1 MANNEQLQKTLTLG
15 LRVLLAGM
23 FFLSAI
29 AKLYPSAP
37 LALGTFE
44 AKQLIPMG
52 FNDTVAQYFSRI
64 LIGCELALGFG
75 LLLPHYFKRLVL
87 PLSFLMLFVFSS
99 QLTYEIITI
108 GNKGNCGCFG
118 ALLPMTPVQALVK
131 NILAMGMLIYLYIV
145 TNKDD
150 DKRNPFLILTIILAS
165 ILAIFMVGPMQ
176 QKTKITPVIQG
187 TINEA
192 DTTATAEADTISTNN
207 GQKETTDIKSTNN
220 GPKESTDTIPEV
232 KEPKAKKSGFRNLFP
247 DIDKGKK
254 ILCFFAPGCD
264 HCKETARELTKMK
277 KQIPGFPD
285 IRIVFMDE
293 EAELI
298 PDFFAFAGSEY
309 TYLVLDVV
317 TFWKTLGSSKDTPG
331 VMYYWNGNLMKEY
344 NGIAEKKFKEGE
356 FRKVVVKKYE

>member
-1 MANNEQLQKTLTLG
+1 MANNVQLQRTLTLG
-15 LRVLLAGM
+15 LRILLAGM

-29 AKLYPSAP
+29 AKLYPSAA

-52 FNDTVAQYFSRI
+52 FNEEFAQYFSRI
-64 LIGCELALGFG
+64 LIGCELALGVG
-75 LLLPHYFKRLVL
+75 LLQPHYFKRLVL
-87 PLSFLMLFVFSS
+87 PFSFLMLLVFSS

-131 NILAMGMLIYLYIV
+131 NILAMGMLVYLYMV
-145 TNKDD
+145 SKKEA
-150 DKRNPFLILTIILAS
+150 DKRDHFLILSIILAS
-165 ILAIFMVGPMQ
+165 VLAIFMVGPMQ

-187 TINEA
+187 TINEVDTATTVA
-192 DTTATAEADTISTNN
+192 DTTAIGKD
-207 GQKETTDIKSTNN
+207 
-220 GPKESTDTIPEV
+220 PKVVKDSIPEV
-232 KEPKAKKSGFRNLFP
+232 KEPKAKKSGFSNLFP

-264 HCKETARELTKMK
+264 HCKETAKQLTKMK
-277 KQIPGFPD
+277 KSIPGFPEV
-285 IRIVFMDE
+285 RIVFMDE

-298 PDFFAFAGSEY
+298 PDFFAFAGTDY

-317 TFWKTLGSSKDTPG
+317 SFWKTLGSSKDTPG
-331 VMYYWNGNLMKEY
+331 VMYYWNGNLIKEY
-344 NGIAEKKFKEGE
+344 NGIADKKFKEGE
-356 FRKVVVKKYE
+356 FKKVVVKKYE

>member
-1 MANNEQLQKTLTLG
+1 MANNVQLQRTLTLG

-29 AKLYPSAP
+29 AKLYPSPP

-52 FNDTVAQYFSRI
+52 FDDTVAQYFSRI

-131 NILAMGMLIYLYIV
+131 NILAMGMLIYLYV
-145 TNKDD
+145 AANKDD
-150 DKRNPFLILTIILAS
+150 DKRNPFFILTVVLAS

-176 QKTKITPVIQG
+176 QKTKTAPVIQG
-187 TINEA
+187 TIQEA
-192 DTTATAEADTISTNN
+192 DTANIAPADT
-207 GQKETTDIKSTNN
+207 
-220 GPKESTDTIPEV
+220 TDTKIDTTNIIDPVPEV
-232 KEPKAKKSGFRNLFP
+232 KEPKAKKSGFSNLFP

-264 HCKETARELTKMK
+264 HCKETARDLTKMK
-277 KQIPGFPD
+277 KQIVGFPD

-293 EAELI
+293 ESELI
-298 PDFFAFAGSEY
+298 PDFFAFAGSDY
-309 TYLVLDVV
+309 TYLVLDVL

-331 VMYYWNGNLMKEY
+331 VMYFWNGNLMKEY

-356 FRKVVVKKYE
+356 FKKAVVKKYE

>member
-1 MANNEQLQKTLTLG
+1 MANNVQLQRTLTLG

-29 AKLYPSAP
+29 AKLYPSAT

-52 FNDTVAQYFSRI
+52 FDETVAQYFSRI

-87 PLSFLMLFVFSS
+87 PLSFLMLFVFSA
-99 QLTYEIITI
+99 QLTYEIITV

-118 ALLPMTPVQALVK
+118 ALLPMTPLQALVK

-150 DKRNPFLILTIILAS
+150 DKRNPFFILTMVLAA

-176 QKTKITPVIQG
+176 QKTKTAPVIQG
-187 TINEA
+187 TIQEA
-192 DTTATAEADTISTNN
+192 DTANIAPADT
-207 GQKETTDIKSTNN
+207 
-220 GPKESTDTIPEV
+220 TDTKIDTTNIIDPVPEV
-232 KEPKAKKSGFRNLFP
+232 KEPKAKKSGFSNLFP

-264 HCKETARELTKMK
+264 HCKETARDLTKMK
-277 KQIPGFPD
+277 KQIVGFPD

-293 EAELI
+293 ESELI
-298 PDFFAFAGSEY
+298 PDFFAFAGSDY
-309 TYLVLDVV
+309 TYLVLDVL

-331 VMYYWNGNLMKEY
+331 VMYFWNGNLMKEY

-356 FRKVVVKKYE
+356 FKKAVVKKYE

>member
-15 LRVLLAGM
+15 LRILLAGM

-52 FNDTVAQYFSRI
+52 FNEDFAQYFSRI
-64 LIGCELALGFG
+64 LIGCELALAVG
-75 LLLPHYFKRLVL
+75 LLQPHYFKRLVL

-131 NILAMGMLIYLYIV
+131 NILAMGMLVYLFMV
-145 TNKDD
+145 MKKED
-150 DKRNPFLILTIILAS
+150 DKRNHFLILTIILAS

-187 TINEA
+187 TINEV
-192 DTTATAEADTISTNN
+192 DTATTVVDTIAVSA
-207 GQKETTDIKSTNN
+207 D
-220 GPKESTDTIPEV
+220 PKAVKDSIPEV
-232 KEPKAKKSGFRNLFP
+232 KEPKAKKSGFSNLFP

-264 HCKETARELTKMK
+264 HCKETAKELTKMK
-277 KQIPGFPD
+277 KTISGFPE

-298 PDFFAFAGSEY
+298 PDFFAFAGSDY

-331 VMYYWNGNLMKEY
+331 VMYYWNGNLIKEY
-344 NGIAEKKFKEGE
+344 NGIADKKFKEGE
-356 FRKVVVKKYE
+356 FKKVVVKKYE

>member
-1 MANNEQLQKTLTLG
+1 MANNEQLQRTLTLG
-15 LRVLLAGM
+15 LRILLAGM

-29 AKLYPSAP
+29 AKLYPSAA

-52 FNDTVAQYFSRI
+52 FNEEFAQYFSRI
-64 LIGCELALGFG
+64 LIGCELALGVG
-75 LLLPHYFKRLVL
+75 LLQPHYFKRLVL

-131 NILAMGMLIYLYIV
+131 NILAMGMLVYLFMV
-145 TNKDD
+145 TKKEE
-150 DKRNPFLILTIILAS
+150 DKRDPFLILTIILAS

-187 TINEA
+187 TINEV
-192 DTTATAEADTISTNN
+192 DTATTVVDTIAA
-207 GQKETTDIKSTNN
+207 GKD
-220 GPKESTDTIPEV
+220 PKAVKDSIPEV
-232 KEPKAKKSGFRNLFP
+232 KEPKAKKSGFSNLFP

-264 HCKETARELTKMK
+264 HCKETAKQLTKMRK
-277 KQIPGFPD
+277 SIPGFPE

-298 PDFFAFAGSEY
+298 PDFFAFAGSDY
-309 TYLVLDVV
+309 TYLVLDIVS
-317 TFWKTLGSSKDTPG
+317 FWKTLGNSKDTPG
-331 VMYYWNGNLMKEY
+331 VMYYWNGNLIKEY
-344 NGIAEKKFKEGE
+344 NGIADKKFKEGE
-356 FRKVVVKKYE
+356 FKKVVVKKYE

>member
-1 MANNEQLQKTLTLG
+1 MANNEQLQRTITLG
-15 LRVLLAGM
+15 LRILLAGM

-29 AKLYPSAP
+29 AKLYPSAA

-52 FNDTVAQYFSRI
+52 FNEEFAQYFSRI
-64 LIGCELALGFG
+64 LIGCELALGVG
-75 LLLPHYFKRLVL
+75 LLQPHYFKRLVL

-99 QLTYEIITI
+99 QLTYEIITV

-131 NILAMGMLIYLYIV
+131 NILAMGMLVYLFMV
-145 TNKDD
+145 SKKEDD
-150 DKRNPFLILTIILAS
+150 ERNHFLILTIILAS
-165 ILAIFMVGPMQ
+165 ILSVFMVGPMQ

-192 DTTATAEADTISTNN
+192 DTATSVVDTTA
-207 GQKETTDIKSTNN
+207 KTTDNKVVKDS
-220 GPKESTDTIPEV
+220 IPEI
-232 KEPKAKKSGFRNLFP
+232 KEPKAKKSGFSNLFP

-264 HCKETARELTKMK
+264 HCKETAKQLTKMRK
-277 KQIPGFPD
+277 SIPGFPEV
-285 IRIVFMDE
+285 RIVFMDE

-298 PDFFAFAGSEY
+298 PDFFAFAGSDY

-317 TFWKTLGSSKDTPG
+317 SFWKTLGNSKDTPG
-331 VMYYWNGNLMKEY
+331 VMYYWNGNLIKEY
-344 NGIAEKKFKEGE
+344 NGIADKKFKEGE
-356 FRKVVVKKYE
+356 FKKAVLKKYE

>member
-1 MANNEQLQKTLTLG
+1 MANNEQLQRTLTMG
-15 LRVLLAGM
+15 LRILLAGM

-52 FNDTVAQYFSRI
+52 FDDTVAQYFSRI

-87 PLSFLMLFVFSS
+87 PLSFLMLFIFSS
-99 QLTYEIITI
+99 QLTYEIITV

-131 NILAMGMLIYLYIV
+131 NILAMGMLIYLFII
-145 TNKDD
+145 TNKDN
-150 DKRNPFLILTIILAS
+150 DKRNPFLILTLILAS
-165 ILAIFMVGPMQ
+165 ILAIFMVGPIQ

-192 DTTATAEADTISTNN
+192 DTSITVVDTIAT
-207 GQKETTDIKSTNN
+207 GTD
-220 GPKESTDTIPEV
+220 PKAMKDSIPVV
-232 KEPKAKKSGFRNLFP
+232 KEPKAKKSGFSNLFP

-254 ILCFFAPGCD
+254 VLCFFAPGCD
-264 HCKETARELTKMK
+264 HCKETAKELTKMK
-277 KQIPGFPD
+277 KSIAGFPD
-285 IRIVFMDE
+285 IYIVFMDE
-293 EAELI
+293 ETELI
-298 PDFFAFAGSEY
+298 PDFFTFAGANY
-309 TYLVLDVV
+309 PYLTLDVLS
-317 TFWKTLGSSKDTPG
+317 FWKTLGNSKDTPG
-331 VMYYWNGNLMKEY
+331 VMYYWNGNLIKEY

-356 FRKVVVKKYE
+356 FKKAVLKKYE

>member
-1 MANNEQLQKTLTLG
+1 MANNAQLQRTLTLS
-15 LRVLLAGM
+15 LRILLAGM

-29 AKLYPSAP
+29 AKLYPSAA

-52 FNDTVAQYFSRI
+52 FNDEFAQYFSRI

-99 QLTYEIITI
+99 QLTYEIMTV

-131 NILAMGMLIYLYIV
+131 NILAMGMLIYLFMS
-145 TNKDD
+145 TNKDN
-150 DKRNPFLILTIILAS
+150 DKRNPFLILSIILAS
-165 ILAIFMVGPMQ
+165 ILTIFMVGPMQ

-192 DTTATAEADTISTNN
+192 DTSITVVDTIAT
-207 GQKETTDIKSTNN
+207 GAD
-220 GPKESTDTIPEV
+220 PKAVKDSIPEV
-232 KEPKAKKSGFRNLFP
+232 KEPKAKKSGFSNLFP

-254 ILCFFAPGCD
+254 VLCFFAPGCD
-264 HCKETARELTKMK
+264 HCKETAKELTKMK
-277 KQIPGFPD
+277 KSIAGFPE
-285 IRIVFMDE
+285 IYIVFMDE

-298 PDFFAFAGSEY
+298 PDFFTFAGANY
-309 TYLVLDVV
+309 PYLTLDVL
-317 TFWKTLGSSKDTPG
+317 TFWKTLGNSKDTPG
-331 VMYYWNGNLMKEY
+331 VMYYWNGNLIKEY

-356 FRKVVVKKYE
+356 FKKAVLKKFE

>member
-1 MANNEQLQKTLTLG
+1 MASNEQLQRTLTLG
-15 LRVLLAGM
+15 LRILLAGM

-52 FNDTVAQYFSRI
+52 FDDTVAQYFSRI
-64 LIGCELALGFG
+64 LIGCELALGVG
-75 LLLPHYFKRLVL
+75 LLQPHYFKRLVL
-87 PLSFLMLFVFSS
+87 PLSFLMLFIFSS
-99 QLTYEIITI
+99 QLTYEIMTV

-131 NILAMGMLIYLYIV
+131 NILAMGMLVYLFLV
-145 TNKDD
+145 MKKED
-150 DKRNPFLILTIILAS
+150 DKRNHFLILSIILAS
-165 ILAIFMVGPMQ
+165 ILTIFMVGPMQ

-192 DTTATAEADTISTNN
+192 DTATTVVDTIAVN
-207 GQKETTDIKSTNN
+207 TD
-220 GPKESTDTIPEV
+220 PKAVKDSIPEV
-232 KEPKAKKSGFRNLFP
+232 KEPKAKKSGFSNLFP

-254 ILCFFAPGCD
+254 VLCFFAPGCD
-264 HCKETARELTKMK
+264 HCKETAKELTKMK
-277 KQIPGFPD
+277 NSIAGFPE
-285 IRIVFMDE
+285 IYIVFMDE

-298 PDFFAFAGSEY
+298 PDFFTFAGANY
-309 TYLVLDVV
+309 PYLTLDVL
-317 TFWKTLGSSKDTPG
+317 TFWKTLGNSKDTPG

-344 NGIAEKKFKEGE
+344 NGIAEKKFKERE
-356 FRKVVVKKYE
+356 FKKAVLKKYE

>member
-1 MANNEQLQKTLTLG
+1 MANNDQLQRTLALG

-52 FNDTVAQYFSRI
+52 FDDTVAQYFSRI

-99 QLTYEIITI
+99 QLTYEIMTV

-131 NILAMGMLIYLYIV
+131 NILAMGMLIYLFVI
-145 TNKDD
+145 TNKADE
-150 DKRNPFLILTIILAS
+150 KRNPFFIMTIILAS

-176 QKTKITPVIQG
+176 QKTKVTPVIQG
-187 TINEA
+187 TINEI
-192 DTTATAEADTISTNN
+192 DTTATPEADTIST
-207 GQKETTDIKSTNN
+207 TN
-220 GPKESTDTIPEV
+220 GPKEIADTVPEV
-232 KEPKAKKSGFRNLFP
+232 KEPKAKRSGFSNLFP

-264 HCKETARELTKMK
+264 HCKETARDLTKMK
-277 KQIPGFPD
+277 KQIAGFPD

-298 PDFFAFAGSEY
+298 PDFFAFAGSDY
-309 TYLVLDVV
+309 TYLVLDVL

-344 NGIAEKKFKEGE
+344 NGIADKKFKAAE
-356 FRKVVVKKYE
+356 FKKVVVKKFE

>member
-1 MANNEQLQKTLTLG
+1 MANNAQLQRTLTLS
-15 LRVLLAGM
+15 LRILLAGM

-29 AKLYPSAP
+29 AKLYPSAA

-52 FNDTVAQYFSRI
+52 FNDEFAQYFSRI

-99 QLTYEIITI
+99 QLTYEIMTV

-131 NILAMGMLIYLYIV
+131 NILAMGMLIYLFLI
-145 TNKDD
+145 TNKDN
-150 DKRNPFLILTIILAS
+150 DKRNPFLILSIILAS
-165 ILAIFMVGPMQ
+165 ILTIFMVGPMQ

-192 DTTATAEADTISTNN
+192 DTSITVVDTIAT
-207 GQKETTDIKSTNN
+207 GAD
-220 GPKESTDTIPEV
+220 PKAVKDSIPEV
-232 KEPKAKKSGFRNLFP
+232 KEPKAKKSGFSNLFP

-254 ILCFFAPGCD
+254 VLCFFAPGCD
-264 HCKETARELTKMK
+264 HCKETAKELTKMK
-277 KQIPGFPD
+277 KSIAGFPE
-285 IRIVFMDE
+285 IYIVFMDE

-298 PDFFAFAGSEY
+298 PDFFTFTGANY
-309 TYLVLDVV
+309 PYLTLDVL
-317 TFWKTLGSSKDTPG
+317 TFWKTLGNSKDTPG
-331 VMYYWNGNLMKEY
+331 VMYYWNGNLIKEY

-356 FRKVVVKKYE
+356 FKKAVLKKFE

>member
-1 MANNEQLQKTLTLG
+1 MANNEQLQRTLTLG
-15 LRVLLAGM
+15 LRILLAGM

-29 AKLYPSAP
+29 AKLYPSAA

-52 FNDTVAQYFSRI
+52 FNEEFAQYFSRI
-64 LIGCELALGFG
+64 LIGCELALGVG
-75 LLLPHYFKRLVL
+75 LLQPHYFKRLVL
-87 PLSFLMLFVFSS
+87 PLSFLMLLVFSS

-131 NILAMGMLIYLYIV
+131 NILAMGMLIYLYTV
-145 TNKDD
+145 SKKEE
-150 DKRNPFLILTIILAS
+150 DKREHFLILTIILAS

-192 DTTATAEADTISTNN
+192 DTATTVVDTIAT
-207 GQKETTDIKSTNN
+207 GKD
-220 GPKESTDTIPEV
+220 PKEVKDSIPEV
-232 KEPKAKKSGFRNLFP
+232 KEPKAKKSGFSNLFP

-264 HCKETARELTKMK
+264 HCKETAKQLTKMRK
-277 KQIPGFPD
+277 SIPGFPEV
-285 IRIVFMDE
+285 RIIFMDE

-298 PDFFAFAGSEY
+298 PDFFAFAGSDY

-317 TFWKTLGSSKDTPG
+317 SFWKTLGNSKDTPG
-331 VMYYWNGNLMKEY
+331 VMYFWNGNLIKEY
-344 NGIAEKKFKEGE
+344 NGIADKKFKEGE
-356 FRKVVVKKYE
+356 FKKVVLKKFE

>member
-1 MANNEQLQKTLTLG
+1 MANNAQLQRTLTLG
-15 LRVLLAGM
+15 LRILLAGM

-29 AKLYPSAP
+29 AKLYPSAA

-52 FNDTVAQYFSRI
+52 FNEEFAQYFSRI
-64 LIGCELALGFG
+64 LIGCELALGVG
-75 LLLPHYFKRLVL
+75 LLQPHYFKRLVL
-87 PLSFLMLFVFSS
+87 PLSFLMLLVFSS

-131 NILAMGMLIYLYIV
+131 NILAMGMLVYLYMV
-145 TNKDD
+145 SKKEA
-150 DKRNPFLILTIILAS
+150 DKRDHFLILSIILAS
-165 ILAIFMVGPMQ
+165 VLAIFMVGPMQ

-187 TINEA
+187 TINEVDTATTVA
-192 DTTATAEADTISTNN
+192 DTTAIGKD
-207 GQKETTDIKSTNN
+207 
-220 GPKESTDTIPEV
+220 PKAVKDSIPEV
-232 KEPKAKKSGFRNLFP
+232 KEPKAKKSGFSNLFP

-264 HCKETARELTKMK
+264 HCKETAKQLTKMK
-277 KQIPGFPD
+277 KSIPGFPEV
-285 IRIVFMDE
+285 RIVFMDE

-298 PDFFAFAGSEY
+298 PDFFAFAGTDY

-317 TFWKTLGSSKDTPG
+317 SFWKTLGSSKDTPG
-331 VMYYWNGNLMKEY
+331 VMYYWNGNLIKEY
-344 NGIAEKKFKEGE
+344 NGIADKKFKEGE
-356 FRKVVVKKYE
+356 FKKVVVKKYE

>member
-1 MANNEQLQKTLTLG
+1 MGNNEQLLRTLKLG
-15 LRVLLAGM
+15 LRILLAGM

-52 FNDTVAQYFSRI
+52 FDESVAQYFSRI

-75 LLLPHYFKRLVL
+75 LLQPHYFKRLVL

-131 NILAMGMLIYLYIV
+131 NILAMGMLVYLFV
-145 TNKDD
+145 VSKKEE
-150 DKRNPFLILTIILAS
+150 DKFDHFLILTIILAS
-165 ILAIFMVGPMQ
+165 VLAIFMVGPIQ
-176 QKTKITPVIQG
+176 QKTKVMPVIHG
-187 TINEA
+187 TINEP
-192 DTTATAEADTISTNN
+192 DTATTVMDTLVTSTNS
-207 GQKETTDIKSTNN
+207 KTVK
-220 GPKESTDTIPEV
+220 DTIPVV
-232 KEPKAKKSGFRNLFP
+232 KEPKSKKSVFSNLFP

-264 HCKETARELTKMK
+264 HCKETAKQLTKMK
-277 KQIPGFPD
+277 KSIAGFPE
-285 IRIVFMDE
+285 IRIIFMDE

-298 PDFFAFAGSEY
+298 PDFFAFAGAEY
-309 TYLVLDVV
+309 AYLVLDVV

-331 VMYYWNGNLMKEY
+331 VMYYWNGNLIKEY
-344 NGIAEKKFKEGE
+344 NGIAEKKFKDVE
-356 FRKVVVKKYE
+356 FKKVVVKPWE

>member
-1 MANNEQLQKTLTLG
+1 MANNVQLQKTLTLG

-52 FNDTVAQYFSRI
+52 FDDSVAQYFSRI

-150 DKRNPFLILTIILAS
+150 DKRNPFFILSIILAS

-176 QKTKITPVIQG
+176 QKTKVAPVIQG

-192 DTTATAEADTISTNN
+192 DTTATVDADTV
-207 GQKETTDIKSTNN
+207 STNN
-220 GPKESTDTIPEV
+220 GPKETTDTIPEV
-232 KEPKAKKSGFRNLFP
+232 KEPKAKKSGFSNLFP

-317 TFWKTLGSSKDTPG
+317 SFWKTLGSSKDTPG

>member
-52 FNDTVAQYFSRI
+52 FDDTVAQYFSRI

-99 QLTYEIITI
+99 QLTYEIITV

-131 NILAMGMLIYLYIV
+131 NILAMGMLIYLFMV
-145 TNKDD
+145 TNKED

-165 ILAIFMVGPMQ
+165 ILTIFMVGPMQ
-176 QKTKITPVIQG
+176 QKTKVAPVIQG
-187 TINEA
+187 TIHEV
-192 DTTATAEADTISTNN
+192 DTTAVPEGDTVA
-207 GQKETTDIKSTNN
+207 TTKD
-220 GPKESTDTIPEV
+220 PKKIIDTIPEV
-232 KEPKAKKSGFRNLFP
+232 KEPKAKKSGFSNLFP

-277 KQIPGFPD
+277 KQIAGFPD

-298 PDFFAFAGSEY
+298 PNFFTFAGSEY
-309 TYLVLDVV
+309 TYLVLDIVS
-317 TFWKTLGSSKDTPG
+317 FWKTLGSSKDTPG
-331 VMYYWNGNLMKEY
+331 VMYYWNGNLIKEY

>member
-1 MANNEQLQKTLTLG
+1 MANNEQLQRTITLG
-15 LRVLLAGM
+15 LRILLAGM

-29 AKLYPSAP
+29 AKLYPSAA

-52 FNDTVAQYFSRI
+52 FNEEFAQYFSRI
-64 LIGCELALGFG
+64 LIGCELALGVG
-75 LLLPHYFKRLVL
+75 LLQPHYFKRLVL

-99 QLTYEIITI
+99 QLTYEIITV

-131 NILAMGMLIYLYIV
+131 NILAMGMLVYLFMV
-145 TNKDD
+145 SKKEDD
-150 DKRNPFLILTIILAS
+150 ERNHFLILTIILAS
-165 ILAIFMVGPMQ
+165 ILSVFMVGPMQ

-192 DTTATAEADTISTNN
+192 DTATSVVDTTA
-207 GQKETTDIKSTNN
+207 KTTD
-220 GPKESTDTIPEV
+220 PKVVKDSIPEI
-232 KEPKAKKSGFRNLFP
+232 KEPKAKKSGFSNLFP

-264 HCKETARELTKMK
+264 HCKETAKQLTKMRK
-277 KQIPGFPD
+277 SIPGFPEV
-285 IRIVFMDE
+285 RIVFMDE

-298 PDFFAFAGSEY
+298 PDFFAFAGSDY

-317 TFWKTLGSSKDTPG
+317 SFWKTLGNSKDTPG
-331 VMYYWNGNLMKEY
+331 VMYYWNGNLIKEY
-344 NGIAEKKFKEGE
+344 NGIADKKFKEGE
-356 FRKVVVKKYE
+356 FKKAVLKKYE

>member
-1 MANNEQLQKTLTLG
+1 MANNVQLQKTLTLG

-52 FNDTVAQYFSRI
+52 FDDTVAQYFSRI

-150 DKRNPFLILTIILAS
+150 DKRNPFFILSIILAS

-176 QKTKITPVIQG
+176 QKTKVAPVIQG

-192 DTTATAEADTISTNN
+192 DTTATVDADTV
-207 GQKETTDIKSTNN
+207 STNN
-220 GPKESTDTIPEV
+220 GPKETTDTIPEV
-232 KEPKAKKSGFRNLFP
+232 KEPKAKKSGFSNLFP

-317 TFWKTLGSSKDTPG
+317 SFWKTLGSSKDTPG

>member
-1 MANNEQLQKTLTLG
+1 MANNEQLQRTITLG
-15 LRVLLAGM
+15 LRILLAGM

-29 AKLYPSAP
+29 AKLYPSAA

-52 FNDTVAQYFSRI
+52 FNEEFAQYFSRI
-64 LIGCELALGFG
+64 LIGCELALGVG
-75 LLLPHYFKRLVL
+75 LLQPHYFKRLVL

-99 QLTYEIITI
+99 QLTYEIITV

-131 NILAMGMLIYLYIV
+131 NILAMGMLVYLFMV
-145 TNKDD
+145 SKKEDD
-150 DKRNPFLILTIILAS
+150 ERNHFLILTIILAS
-165 ILAIFMVGPMQ
+165 ILSVFMVGPMQ

-192 DTTATAEADTISTNN
+192 DTATTVVDTTA
-207 GQKETTDIKSTNN
+207 KTTD
-220 GPKESTDTIPEV
+220 PKVVKDSIPEI
-232 KEPKAKKSGFRNLFP
+232 KEPKAKKSGFSNLFP

-264 HCKETARELTKMK
+264 HCKETAKQLTKMRK
-277 KQIPGFPD
+277 SIPGFPEV
-285 IRIVFMDE
+285 RIVFMDE

-298 PDFFAFAGSEY
+298 PDFFAFAGSDY

-317 TFWKTLGSSKDTPG
+317 SFWKTLGNSKDTPG
-331 VMYYWNGNLMKEY
+331 VMYYWNGNLIKEY
-344 NGIAEKKFKEGE
+344 NGIADKKFKEGE
-356 FRKVVVKKYE
+356 FKKAVLKKYE

>member
-1 MANNEQLQKTLTLG
+1 MANNVQLQRTLTLG

-29 AKLYPSAP
+29 AKLYPSAT

-52 FNDTVAQYFSRI
+52 FDETVAQYFSRI

-87 PLSFLMLFVFSS
+87 PLSFLMLFVFSA
-99 QLTYEIITI
+99 QLTYEIITV

-118 ALLPMTPVQALVK
+118 ALLPMTPLQALVK

-150 DKRNPFLILTIILAS
+150 DKRNPFFILTMVLAA

-176 QKTKITPVIQG
+176 QKTKTAPVIQG
-187 TINEA
+187 TIQEA
-192 DTTATAEADTISTNN
+192 DTANIAPADTKIDTTNII
-207 GQKETTDIKSTNN
+207 D
-220 GPKESTDTIPEV
+220 PVPEV
-232 KEPKAKKSGFRNLFP
+232 KEPKAKKSGFSNLFP

-264 HCKETARELTKMK
+264 HCKETARDLTKMK
-277 KQIPGFPD
+277 KQIVGFPD

-293 EAELI
+293 ESELI
-298 PDFFAFAGSEY
+298 PDFFAFAGSDY
-309 TYLVLDVV
+309 TYLVLDVL

-331 VMYYWNGNLMKEY
+331 VMYFWNGNLMKEY

-356 FRKVVVKKYE
+356 FKKAVVKKYE

>member
-1 MANNEQLQKTLTLG
+1 MANNDQLQRTLTLG

-29 AKLYPSAP
+29 AKLYPSAT

-52 FNDTVAQYFSRI
+52 FDDTVAQYFSRI

-145 TNKDD
+145 TNKDN
-150 DKRNPFLILTIILAS
+150 DKRNPFFILTIILAS

-176 QKTKITPVIQG
+176 QKTNVTPVIQG
-187 TINEA
+187 TVQEA
-192 DTTATAEADTISTNN
+192 DTTEIQPTDTIAVRKDSKQV
-207 GQKETTDIKSTNN
+207 G
-220 GPKESTDTIPEV
+220 DTIPEV
-232 KEPKAKKSGFRNLFP
+232 KEPKAKKSGFSNLFP

-277 KQIPGFPD
+277 KQIVGFPD

-293 EAELI
+293 ESELI
-298 PDFFAFAGSEY
+298 PDFFAFAGSDY

-356 FRKVVVKKYE
+356 FRKAVVKKYE

>member
-1 MANNEQLQKTLTLG
+1 MANNDQLQRTLTFG

-52 FNDTVAQYFSRI
+52 FDDTVAQYFSRI

-131 NILAMGMLIYLYIV
+131 NILAMGMLIYLYIM

-150 DKRNPFLILTIILAS
+150 DKRNPFFILTIILAS

-176 QKTKITPVIQG
+176 QKTKVAPVIQG
-187 TINEA
+187 TIQEA
-192 DTTATAEADTISTNN
+192 DTANIAPSD
-207 GQKETTDIKSTNN
+207 TTDTAI
-220 GPKESTDTIPEV
+220 DTTKIIDPVPEV
-232 KEPKAKKSGFRNLFP
+232 KEPKAKKSGFGNLFP

-277 KQIPGFPD
+277 KQIAGFPD

-298 PDFFAFAGSEY
+298 PDFFAFAGSDY
-309 TYLVLDVV
+309 TYLVLEVL

-331 VMYYWNGNLMKEY
+331 VMYYWNGNLIKEY

-356 FRKVVVKKYE
+356 FRKVVVKKFE

>member
-1 MANNEQLQKTLTLG
+1 MANNEQLQRTLTLG
-15 LRVLLAGM
+15 LRILLAGM

-29 AKLYPSAP
+29 AKLYPSAA

-52 FNDTVAQYFSRI
+52 FNDEFAQYFSRI
-64 LIGCELALGFG
+64 LIGCELALGVG
-75 LLLPHYFKRLVL
+75 LLQPHYFKRLVL
-87 PLSFLMLFVFSS
+87 PLSFLMLLVFST

-131 NILAMGMLIYLYIV
+131 NILAMGMLVYLFMV
-145 TNKDD
+145 TKKEE
-150 DKRNPFLILTIILAS
+150 DKHDRFLILTIILAS

-187 TINEA
+187 TINEV
-192 DTTATAEADTISTNN
+192 DTATTIVDTIAA
-207 GQKETTDIKSTNN
+207 GKD
-220 GPKESTDTIPEV
+220 PKAVKDSIPEV
-232 KEPKAKKSGFRNLFP
+232 KEPKAKKSGFSNIFP
-247 DIDKGKK
+247 DIDQGKK

-264 HCKETARELTKMK
+264 HCKETAKQLTKMRK
-277 KQIPGFPD
+277 SIPGFPE

-298 PDFFAFAGSEY
+298 PDFFAFAGSDY
-309 TYLVLDVV
+309 TYLVLDIVS
-317 TFWKTLGSSKDTPG
+317 FWKTLGNSKDTPG
-331 VMYYWNGNLMKEY
+331 VMYYWNGNLIKEY
-344 NGIAEKKFKEGE
+344 NGIADKKFKEGE
-356 FRKVVVKKYE
+356 FKKVVLKKFE

>member
-1 MANNEQLQKTLTLG
+1 MASNEQLQKTLTLG
-15 LRVLLAGM
+15 LRILLAGM

-52 FNDTVAQYFSRI
+52 FDDTVAQYFSRI

-87 PLSFLMLFVFSS
+87 PLSFLMLFIFSS
-99 QLTYEIITI
+99 QLTYEIITV

-131 NILAMGMLIYLYIV
+131 NILAMGMLIYLFII
-145 TNKDD
+145 TNKDN

-165 ILAIFMVGPMQ
+165 ILAIFMVGPLQ

-192 DTTATAEADTISTNN
+192 DTAITVLDTIAT
-207 GQKETTDIKSTNN
+207 
-220 GPKESTDTIPEV
+220 STDPKAVKDSIPEV
-232 KEPKAKKSGFRNLFP
+232 KEPKAKKSGYSNLFP

-254 ILCFFAPGCD
+254 VLCFFAPGCD
-264 HCKETARELTKMK
+264 HCKETAKELTKMK
-277 KQIPGFPD
+277 KSIAGFPE
-285 IRIVFMDE
+285 IYIVFMDE

-298 PDFFAFAGSEY
+298 PDFFTFAGANY
-309 TYLVLDVV
+309 PYLTLDVL
-317 TFWKTLGSSKDTPG
+317 TFWKTLGNSKDTPG
-331 VMYYWNGNLMKEY
+331 VMYYWNGNLIKEY

-356 FRKVVVKKYE
+356 FKKTVLKKYE

>member
-1 MANNEQLQKTLTLG
+1 MANNAQLQRTLTLS
-15 LRVLLAGM
+15 LRILLAGM

-29 AKLYPSAP
+29 AKLYPSAA

-52 FNDTVAQYFSRI
+52 FNDEFAQYFSRI

-99 QLTYEIITI
+99 QLTYEIMTV

-131 NILAMGMLIYLYIV
+131 NILAMGMLIYLFVI
-145 TNKDD
+145 TNKDN
-150 DKRNPFLILTIILAS
+150 DKRNPFLILSIILAS
-165 ILAIFMVGPMQ
+165 ILTIFMVGPMQ

-192 DTTATAEADTISTNN
+192 DTSITVVDTIAT
-207 GQKETTDIKSTNN
+207 GAD
-220 GPKESTDTIPEV
+220 PKAVKDSIPEV
-232 KEPKAKKSGFRNLFP
+232 KEPKAKKSGFSNLFP

-254 ILCFFAPGCD
+254 VLCFFAPGCD
-264 HCKETARELTKMK
+264 HCKETAKELTKMK
-277 KQIPGFPD
+277 KSIAGFPE
-285 IRIVFMDE
+285 IYIVFMDE
-293 EAELI
+293 ETELI
-298 PDFFAFAGSEY
+298 PDFFTFAGANY
-309 TYLVLDVV
+309 PYLTLDVL
-317 TFWKTLGSSKDTPG
+317 TFWKTLGNSKDTPG
-331 VMYYWNGNLMKEY
+331 VMYYWNGNLIKEY

-356 FRKVVVKKYE
+356 FKKAVLKKYE

>member
-1 MANNEQLQKTLTLG
+1 MANNEQLQRTLTLG
-15 LRVLLAGM
+15 LRILLAGM

-29 AKLYPSAP
+29 AKLYPSAA

-52 FNDTVAQYFSRI
+52 FNEEFAQYFSRI
-64 LIGCELALGFG
+64 LIGCELALGVG
-75 LLLPHYFKRLVL
+75 LLQPHYFKRLVL

-131 NILAMGMLIYLYIV
+131 NILAMGMLVYLFMV
-145 TNKDD
+145 TKKEE
-150 DKRNPFLILTIILAS
+150 DKRDPFLILTIILAS

-187 TINEA
+187 TINEV
-192 DTTATAEADTISTNN
+192 DTATTVVDTIAA
-207 GQKETTDIKSTNN
+207 GKD
-220 GPKESTDTIPEV
+220 PKAVKDSIPEV
-232 KEPKAKKSGFRNLFP
+232 KEPKAKKSGFSNLFP
-247 DIDKGKK
+247 DIDQGKK

-264 HCKETARELTKMK
+264 HCKETAKQLTKMRK
-277 KQIPGFPD
+277 SIPGFPE

-298 PDFFAFAGSEY
+298 PDFFAFAGSDY
-309 TYLVLDVV
+309 TYLVLDIVS
-317 TFWKTLGSSKDTPG
+317 FWKTLGNSKDTPG
-331 VMYYWNGNLMKEY
+331 VMYYWNGNLIKEY
-344 NGIAEKKFKEGE
+344 NGIADKKFKEGE
-356 FRKVVVKKYE
+356 FKKVVVKLWE

>member
-1 MANNEQLQKTLTLG
+1 MANNVQLQRTLTLG
-15 LRVLLAGM
+15 LRILLAGM

-29 AKLYPSAP
+29 AKLYPSAA

-52 FNDTVAQYFSRI
+52 FNEEFAQYFSRI
-64 LIGCELALGFG
+64 LIGCELALGVG
-75 LLLPHYFKRLVL
+75 LLQPHYFKRLVL
-87 PLSFLMLFVFSS
+87 PFSFLMLLVFSS

-131 NILAMGMLIYLYIV
+131 NILAMGMLVYLYMV
-145 TNKDD
+145 SKKEA
-150 DKRNPFLILTIILAS
+150 DKRNHFLILSIILAS
-165 ILAIFMVGPMQ
+165 VLAIFMVGPMQ

-187 TINEA
+187 TINEVDTA
-192 DTTATAEADTISTNN
+192 TTVSDTTAIGKD
-207 GQKETTDIKSTNN
+207 
-220 GPKESTDTIPEV
+220 PKVVKDSIPEV
-232 KEPKAKKSGFRNLFP
+232 KEPKAKKSGFSNLFP

-264 HCKETARELTKMK
+264 HCKETAKQLTKMK
-277 KQIPGFPD
+277 KSIPGFPEV
-285 IRIVFMDE
+285 RIVFMDE

-298 PDFFAFAGSEY
+298 PDFFAFAGTDY

-317 TFWKTLGSSKDTPG
+317 SFWKTLGSSKDTPG
-331 VMYYWNGNLMKEY
+331 VMYYWNGNLIKEY
-344 NGIAEKKFKEGE
+344 NGIADKKFKEGE
-356 FRKVVVKKYE
+356 FKKVVVKKYE

>member
-1 MANNEQLQKTLTLG
+1 MANNEQLQRTLTLG
-15 LRVLLAGM
+15 LRILLAGM

-29 AKLYPSAP
+29 AKLYPSAA

-52 FNDTVAQYFSRI
+52 FNDEFAQYFSRI
-64 LIGCELALGFG
+64 LIGCELALSVG
-75 LLLPHYFKRLVL
+75 LLQPHYFKRLVL
-87 PLSFLMLFVFSS
+87 PLSFLMLFVFSA

-131 NILAMGMLIYLYIV
+131 NILAMGMLVYLFMV
-145 TNKDD
+145 TKKEE
-150 DKRNPFLILTIILAS
+150 DKRDHFLILTIILAS

-187 TINEA
+187 TINEVDTA
-192 DTTATAEADTISTNN
+192 TTVVDTTATGKD
-207 GQKETTDIKSTNN
+207 
-220 GPKESTDTIPEV
+220 PKTVKDSIPEV
-232 KEPKAKKSGFRNLFP
+232 KEPKAKKSGFSNLFP

-264 HCKETARELTKMK
+264 HCKETAKQLTKMRK
-277 KQIPGFPD
+277 SIPGFPEV
-285 IRIVFMDE
+285 RIVFMDE

-317 TFWKTLGSSKDTPG
+317 SFWKTLGSSKDTPG
-331 VMYYWNGNLMKEY
+331 VMYYWNGNLIKEY
-344 NGIAEKKFKEGE
+344 NGIADKKFKEGE
-356 FRKVVVKKYE
+356 FKKAVLKKYE